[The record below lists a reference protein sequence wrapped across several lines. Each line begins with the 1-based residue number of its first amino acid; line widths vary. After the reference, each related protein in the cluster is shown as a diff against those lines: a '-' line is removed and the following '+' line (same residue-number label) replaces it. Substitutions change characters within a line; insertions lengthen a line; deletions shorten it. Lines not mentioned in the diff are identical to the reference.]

1 MNQFFNVFKKI
12 QQFLLLQ
19 AYADEIM
26 TDDELMTFL
35 LNETNDERFCF
46 ISQNGLY
53 VVIPNVSLDDFTHS
67 YFSPPEVQI
76 SMEKSTIYL
85 KVPKEVL
92 QLPFSKKEDAQ
103 NILSDI
109 DYLWSN

>member
-1 MNQFFNVFKKI
+1 
-12 QQFLLLQ
+12 
-19 AYADEIM
+19 
-26 TDDELMTFL
+26 
-35 LNETNDERFCF
+35 
-46 ISQNGLY
+46 
-53 VVIPNVSLDDFTHS
+53 
-67 YFSPPEVQI
+67 
-76 SMEKSTIYL
+76 MEKSTIYL